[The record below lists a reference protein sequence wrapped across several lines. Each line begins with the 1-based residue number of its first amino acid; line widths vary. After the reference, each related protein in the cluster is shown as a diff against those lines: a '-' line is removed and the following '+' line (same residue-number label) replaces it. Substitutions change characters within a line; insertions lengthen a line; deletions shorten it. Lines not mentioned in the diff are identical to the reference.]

1 MKYKFIDNGSDKTLV
16 LFHGTGGDE
25 NVLLPIAKTVAPTM
39 NHLSLRGEV
48 VSFGQR
54 RFSSVNTADELVD
67 SEDLK
72 ARVPGIL
79 KIINELKEKYELN
92 ELWAL
97 GFSNGAMT
105 LTTMLIQGDA
115 PFERAVLLR
124 PLDCQTEVG
133 TPQLDGMP
141 ILIHSGKHDPITPS
155 ISAVHLEHRLIKA
168 GAMVKHV
175 IYPFDHRMKSSELD
189 DIKNW
194 FDKELET

>member
-1 MKYKFIDNGSDKTLV
+1 MKYKFIDNKSDKTLV

-25 NVLLPIAKTVAPTM
+25 NVLLPIAKKVAPSM

-54 RFSSVNTADELVD
+54 RFSKVNQADELVD
-67 SEDLK
+67 GQDLK
-72 ARVPGIL
+72 ARVPKIL
-79 KIINELKEKYELN
+79 KEIQDIQEKYKLK

-105 LTTMLIQGDA
+105 LTSMLITEKP
-115 PFERAVLLR
+115 PFKRAVLLR
-124 PLDCQTEVG
+124 PLDCQIEVG
-133 TPQLDGMP
+133 RPKLNGMP
-141 ILIHSGKHDPITPS
+141 ILIHSGKLDPITPS

-189 DIKNW
+189 DIRDW
-194 FDKELET
+194 FNKELEK